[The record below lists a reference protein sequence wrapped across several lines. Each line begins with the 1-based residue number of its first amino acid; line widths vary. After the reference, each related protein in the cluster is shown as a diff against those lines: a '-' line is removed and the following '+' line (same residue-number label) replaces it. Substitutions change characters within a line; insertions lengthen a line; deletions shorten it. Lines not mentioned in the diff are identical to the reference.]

1 MASNASFFT
10 GIKCRLLFSIQCRGV
25 TYTLPPRL
33 VAATEVSSSPSK
45 TKKVC
50 PPLTIQSAESDKQVV
65 LTPCQQKENQC
76 NQDKTQGLKLSFT
89 LARSWMTAQ
98 YEAPYNRSSLPQ
110 V

>member
-1 MASNASFFT
+1 MPS
-10 GIKCRLLFSIQCRGV
+10 SIQYSMPGGNLYI
-25 TYTLPPRL
+25 TP
-33 VAATEVSSSPSK
+33 ATCGSNKVSSSPSK

-65 LTPCQQKENQC
+65 LTPCQQKENQG